1 MRQTSILTLCI
12 LILASCSSKDED
24 VVAKV
29 YGHKLKRSEVAAI
42 VPSGAS
48 TEDSMAITSQYIEQ
62 WIDQMVIISKAEK
75 NVRQDFSKQ
84 MEHYRNS
91 LLVHAYEQQ
100 ILAQNIDTTVSD
112 NEIAE
117 YYDSH
122 HDDFLLASPIVKMVY
137 VKIRKETPQKIRQRI
152 TSLMTTSN
160 ISDESIV
167 KIQQAASPYSIEI
180 SMSYDQWMPLGD
192 LRNKIPDIA
201 FSNPSYLRYHNF
213 MQQEDSTGV
222 SLINLI
228 DYKITNERAP
238 LEVERDNIKAII
250 INHRRVEFIKRMRQD
265 IRQEAEQKGQIE
277 RY

>member
-1 MRQTSILTLCI
+1 MRQTSILTLCL

-24 VVAKV
+24 VVATV

-122 HDDFLLASPIVKMVY
+122 PDDFLLASPIVKMVY
-137 VKIRKETPQKIRQRI
+137 VKISKDTPQKIRQRI

>member
-112 NEIAE
+112 NE
-117 YYDSH
+117 D
-122 HDDFLLASPIVKMVY
+122 
-137 VKIRKETPQKIRQRI
+137 RK
-152 TSLMTTSN
+152 S
-160 ISDESIV
+160 V
-167 KIQQAASPYSIEI
+167 
-180 SMSYDQWMPLGD
+180 
-192 LRNKIPDIA
+192 
-201 FSNPSYLRYHNF
+201 
-213 MQQEDSTGV
+213 V
-222 SLINLI
+222 
-228 DYKITNERAP
+228 
-238 LEVERDNIKAII
+238 
-250 INHRRVEFIKRMRQD
+250 
-265 IRQEAEQKGQIE
+265 
-277 RY
+277 

>member
-1 MRQTSILTLCI
+1 MRQTSILTLCL

-24 VVAKV
+24 VVATV

-122 HDDFLLASPIVKMVY
+122 PDDFLLASPIVKMVY